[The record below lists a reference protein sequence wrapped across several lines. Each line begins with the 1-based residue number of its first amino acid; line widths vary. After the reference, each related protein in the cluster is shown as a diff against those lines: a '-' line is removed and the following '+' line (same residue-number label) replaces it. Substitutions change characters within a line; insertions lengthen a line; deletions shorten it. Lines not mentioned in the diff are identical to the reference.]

1 MLQNFKL
8 SSNDKFTL
16 LSHVPSKVDLESYD
30 ESYDESYNDLNIQ
43 RKEVIEEHDISNNMM
58 DRTFVIN
65 INTEMQPNLNSI
77 IYLIIKSNFLL

>member
-30 ESYDESYNDLNIQ
+30 ESYNDLNIQ
-43 RKEVIEEHDISNNMM
+43 RKEVIEEISNNMM
-58 DRTFVIN
+58 DRTFFID